1 MHIHCHMCSSKSQ
14 LNAEINTMA
23 SQMLTS
29 EHGRKFFDEFI
40 KNGGTLDT
48 TMLNNADK
56 NTKWIKAED
65 IAKVDEDLKNAK
77 TIEDLMG

>member
-56 NTKWIKAED
+56 NTK
-65 IAKVDEDLKNAK
+65 
-77 TIEDLMG
+77 